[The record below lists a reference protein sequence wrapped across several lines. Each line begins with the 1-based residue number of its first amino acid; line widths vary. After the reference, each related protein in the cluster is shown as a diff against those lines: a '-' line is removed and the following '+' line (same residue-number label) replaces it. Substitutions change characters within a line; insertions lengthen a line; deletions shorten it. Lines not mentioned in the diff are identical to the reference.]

1 MNGVGTSIAGMAP
14 PLNEAAAFQLIDEAD
29 HHVAVQPHG
38 IGQLLL
44 GLAVAF
50 RQLGQNAEL
59 FGVQAQR
66 LEAFGETLGCMR
78 PELGQQKTGVV
89 SEIHSRTIGVF
100 VHTPYST
107 HQILSSIVTV
117 MSESFLGNG
126 AATRHRSPWVLV
138 AGLGSAVFM
147 AALDAS
153 IVTVALPHIENELH
167 TTTSTAEW
175 VVLGYVLPLIAL
187 GIPVGRWLD
196 QVGKRL
202 PMAASAGAFA
212 AASVGAGLAP
222 GIGWLIAARCVQG
235 AFGSVLFALAAPLVT
250 TTVPATA
257 RGRAMS
263 VIATL
268 GALGGVAGPPLGGLL
283 VDTLGWPWIFYVNVP
298 VCLMVSAIALTRVPS
313 GNPLRLPDRHWVV
326 ETALLGGSAAVIMLA
341 LSHAAEAGL
350 QWLSLA
356 AVAVPL
362 LWAWKRSETSRPV
375 LELLTIPGIGASYTA
390 VTATSASLLLVQF
403 LVPYYL
409 KQELNATAQTVGLTL
424 LAATLAIGFL
434 GPVGGVLADRWGT
447 RRVAVTGTSLL
458 TLGLALLAPLDPGWE
473 TPDLAWRLLLVGSG
487 IGLFNAPNMTMVMS
501 NAPAS
506 LLGTATGSINTARQL
521 GIGLGPALA
530 TLIWATFGHTPA
542 GMRAAVAAAAVAS
555 ALVTVAMLRS
565 RAAETDPAAPP
576 QQ

>member
-1 MNGVGTSIAGMAP
+1 
-14 PLNEAAAFQLIDEAD
+14 
-29 HHVAVQPHG
+29 
-38 IGQLLL
+38 
-44 GLAVAF
+44 
-50 RQLGQNAEL
+50 
-59 FGVQAQR
+59 
-66 LEAFGETLGCMR
+66 
-78 PELGQQKTGVV
+78 
-89 SEIHSRTIGVF
+89 
-100 VHTPYST
+100 
-107 HQILSSIVTV
+107 
-117 MSESFLGNG
+117 MSESFLVGG
-126 AATRHRSPWVLV
+126 ASTKHHSPWVLV
-138 AGLGSAVFM
+138 AGVGSAVFM

-153 IVTVALPHIENELH
+153 IVTVALPHIEDELH

-196 QVGKRL
+196 RVGKRL
-202 PMAASAGAFA
+202 PMTASGVAFA

-250 TTVPATA
+250 TTVPATV

-298 VCLMVSAIALTRVPS
+298 VCLMVSAIALTRVP
-313 GNPLRLPDRHWVV
+313 LRSPDRHWVV

-341 LSHAAEAGL
+341 LSRAAEVGP

-362 LWAWKRSETSRPV
+362 LWVWKRSETSRPV
-375 LELLTIPGIGASYTA
+375 LDLLAIPGIGASYTA

-409 KQELNATAQTVGLTL
+409 RQELNATAQTVGLTL
-424 LAATLAIGFL
+424 LAATLAMGLL

-458 TLGLALLAPLDPGWE
+458 TLGPALLAPLDPEWE

-487 IGLFNAPNMTMVMS
+487 IGLF

-542 GMRAAVAAAAVAS
+542 GMRATIAAAAVAS
-555 ALVTVAMLRS
+555 ALVTFAMLRS
-565 RAAETDPAAPP
+565 RAAETDAAAPP